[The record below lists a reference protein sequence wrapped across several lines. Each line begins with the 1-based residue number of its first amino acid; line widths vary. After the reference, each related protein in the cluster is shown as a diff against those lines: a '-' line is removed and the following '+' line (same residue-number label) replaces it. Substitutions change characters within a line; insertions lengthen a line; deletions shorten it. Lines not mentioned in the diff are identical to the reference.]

1 MSTQQILQ
9 LPKKIKVV
17 LVKGASGTLIAE
29 LPEYDIFTE
38 SNSIG
43 ELLLSINDLLYEYF
57 DIPKTMQGTFTY
69 KPKQPEEAIPNRV
82 NVPLSIVYQQY
93 LLRGFYK

>member
-9 LPKKIKVV
+9 LPEKIKVV
-17 LVKGASGTLIAE
+17 LIKGSSGTFIAE

-38 SNSIG
+38 ADSIG

-57 DIPKTMQGTFTY
+57 DIPKAMQGTFTY
-69 KPKQPEEAIPNRV
+69 KPKQTEEAIPNRT

-93 LLRGFYK
+93 LLRSFYK